1 MSRGAMSRGAMS
13 RGRGMTLL
21 EVMIVVAIGGIL
33 AALAGPNLIGLV
45 RHTRAR
51 GQAATLVATIN
62 TARAQA
68 ITRGFPQVVCLDNSV
83 TPAAITSY
91 QKKNTIAPTAIDATT
106 AQLVL
111 PGDRVYDRQWL
122 DGSTTLTLAWPLP
135 VNTVQLVY
143 DSDGKVHEF
152 TGQGSCTAALAE
164 VPLPVVA
171 QTFRV
176 SSSDPT
182 LFEDF
187 IVSADGPA
195 KHKP

>member
-1 MSRGAMSRGAMS
+1 MSRGAMSR
-13 RGRGMTLL
+13 RRGMSLL

-68 ITRGFPQVVCLDNSV
+68 ITRGFPQVVCLDSTV
-83 TPAAITSY
+83 TPAAIVSY
-91 QKKNTIAPTAIDATT
+91 QKQNPIAPAAIDATT
-106 AQLVL
+106 AQLVVGV
-111 PGDRVYDRQWL
+111 PGDRVYDRQWI
-122 DGSTTLTLAWPLP
+122 DGSTTLNLP
-135 VNTVQLVY
+135 WGPAVNTVQLVY
-143 DSDGKVHEF
+143 DTDGKVHEF
-152 TGQGSCTAALAE
+152 TGSGSCTALLTE
-164 VPLPVVA
+164 VTLPVVA

-176 SSSDPT
+176 LSSDPT
-182 LFEDF
+182 FFEDF
-187 IVSADGPA
+187 IVGADGPA